1 MNILVLTDFSKP
13 SEAGVS
19 LAMDMM
25 KNHGASITIFHCLS
39 EETSVD
45 FQFGPNYKIKLADT
59 SNSDAPDWLKKWNDY
74 AVTMGQNIRFHISGG
89 SLVKSVE
96 SYCNQHKVDLI
107 IMGSS
112 GKNKAKTWGSNT
124 QDMVAHIHHPL
135 LIVKSKPIS
144 TTFNKVVF
152 ASAFI
157 EKDKKSFLIFK
168 DLIPLPDDAEIHLL
182 CIDKESFFSQPT
194 PLIQEVMN
202 DFVHLSRPYFTKKHF
217 YQDFNVKS
225 GIRHFSEELSP
236 DLIVMSNSMKKKFRH
251 LIFGN
256 DAVNIAYDSE
266 YPVLIINYPG

>member
-1 MNILVLTDFSKP
+1 MNILVLTDFSQP

-25 KNHGASITIFHCLS
+25 KTHGASVTIFHCLT
-39 EETSVD
+39 EETFVD
-45 FQFGPNYKIKLADT
+45 FQLGPKHKLKLADT
-59 SNSDAPDWLKKWNDY
+59 SDPDAPDWLKKWNDI
-74 AVTMGQNIRFHISGG
+74 AKELGQNMRFLISGG
-89 SLVKSVE
+89 SLVKSVN
-96 SYCNQHKVDLI
+96 SYCNRQKVDLI

-112 GKNKAKTWGSNT
+112 GKSKAKTWGSNT
-124 QDMVAHIHHPL
+124 QDMVTHIHHPL

-144 TTFNKVVF
+144 SIFNKVIF
-152 ASAFI
+152 ASSFT

-202 DFVHLSRPYFTKKHF
+202 DFAHLSRPYSTKKHF
-217 YQDFNVKS
+217 YQDYNVKS
-225 GIRHFSEELSP
+225 GIRNFSKELSP
-236 DLIVMSNSMKKKFRH
+236 DMIVMSNSMKKKIKH

-266 YPVLIINYPG
+266 YPVLIINHP